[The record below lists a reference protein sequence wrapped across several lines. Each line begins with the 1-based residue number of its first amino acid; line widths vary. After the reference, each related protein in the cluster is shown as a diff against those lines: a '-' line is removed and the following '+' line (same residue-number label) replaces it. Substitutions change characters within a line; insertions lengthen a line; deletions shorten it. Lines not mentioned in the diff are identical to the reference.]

1 MKRLIVLMLVLGLS
15 VSAANAG
22 LISGIVVRDSDGAQ
36 IAPNLLADG
45 ELAYMDRTHE
55 WENVPAALQ
64 NAEYIM
70 TSNNDRDN
78 RLYEMDVTLSK
89 AATLYM
95 WVDNRVGDG
104 QSADGPTIGMANPNV
119 MLWLDVFGWTS
130 TGETIDI
137 DEGGSG
143 SIDQTFLI
151 YSKDVGAGMTTLY
164 AQDYPS
170 VNMYGV
176 AAVPEPMT
184 IALLGLGGLGLLR
197 RKRS

>member
-1 MKRLIVLMLVLGLS
+1 MKNLIVLMLVLGLS
-15 VSAANAG
+15 FSAANAG
-22 LISGIVVRDSDGAQ
+22 VISSVVVRDSDGAQ
-36 IAPNLLADG
+36 IAPVGLNDG

-55 WENVPAALQ
+55 WENVPAALK

-78 RLYEMDVTLSK
+78 RLYEMDVTLSE
-89 AATLYM
+89 AATLYL
-95 WVDNRVGDG
+95 WVDYRVGDG
-104 QSADGPTIGMANPNV
+104 DAAAGPTVGLANPNV
-119 MLWLDVFGWTS
+119 MLWLDVFGWTP
-130 TGETIDI
+130 TGDTMDI
-137 DEGGSG
+137 DESG
-143 SIDQTFLI
+143 DGDIDQTFLV
-151 YSKDVGAGMTTLY
+151 YSKAVGAGLTTLY

-184 IALLGLGGLGLLR
+184 IALLGLGGLGLVR